1 MKVTVKKLIS
11 IIISLCLGGIASA
24 VELTFKANPMG
35 VFPFLT
41 GGKTKYA
48 EVGFGGMV
56 DVGAD
61 LFGLVNVGAEFGY
74 LAMPKNNSGAGSEQR
89 RRKAGF
95 RHLSGGAAG
104 RFHSGADPAS
114 GVRRGCHPAVFAG
127 CGLRTGAAA
136 PQS

>member
-1 MKVTVKKLIS
+1 MKVTVKRLIS

-74 LAMPKNNSGAGSEQR
+74 LAMPKNNSGELESGSDKIVSFFPFGLQ
-89 RRKAGF
+89 
-95 RHLSGGAAG
+95 LGA
-104 RFHSGADPAS
+104 FFYPFS
-114 GVRRGCHPAVFAG
+114 
-127 CGLRTGAAA
+127 
-136 PQS
+136 